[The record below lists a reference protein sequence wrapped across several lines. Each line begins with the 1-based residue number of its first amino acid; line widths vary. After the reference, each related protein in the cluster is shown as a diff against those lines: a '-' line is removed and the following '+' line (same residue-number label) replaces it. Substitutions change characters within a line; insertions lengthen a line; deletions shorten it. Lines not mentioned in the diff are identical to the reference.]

1 MALTAEDVASLARL
15 ARIELSEAELE
26 VLAPQL
32 DVILESVAR
41 VSEVAAQDIPPT
53 SHALLT
59 NVFREDVLRTSLP
72 REQVPGRRRRSK
84 CDSGCREFSGRRHE
98 SAAGR
103 GCRDHP
109 TDRC

>member
-15 ARIELSEAELE
+15 ARIELSQAELE

-53 SHALLT
+53 SHALPLT
-59 NVFREDVLRTSLP
+59 NVFREDELRPSLS
-72 REQVPGRRRRSK
+72 REQVLA
-84 CDSGCREFSGRRHE
+84 
-98 SAAGR
+98 SAPAAEQMRFRVPRILGEEA
-103 GCRDHP
+103 
-109 TDRC
+109 